1 MFKVLNLKQRE
12 SRINF
17 MANIFYKMGVELT
30 VSTFLDGKADF
41 LVNRVICNKNY
52 LLLFLI

>member
-1 MFKVLNLKQRE
+1 
-12 SRINF
+12 